1 MLLHVIFVK
10 MSLFIVIKIF
20 LKIQWFGTES
30 IRASRTCVDLREI
43 AKGLAAED
51 AHNHISVRLD
61 S

>member
-1 MLLHVIFVK
+1 